1 MGNDGEVF
9 PFQFR
14 QCEDTTYGRQLL
26 ARIATHNTRLTEQ
39 SLYRRIATGN
49 GPRMRTRRP
58 AAAFATARLDGR
70 NLAALL
76 DERGC
81 MKQQTVG
88 VTDTLYIKKFL
99 FWNPLPD

>member
-1 MGNDGEVF
+1 MMAKF
-9 PFQFR
+9 SFQFR

-39 SLYRRIATGN
+39 GLYRRIATGN

-58 AAAFATARLDGR
+58 ATAFATARLDGR

-88 VTDTLYIKKFL
+88 VTDTLYKEVL